1 METTH
6 VYRSGRQIT
15 VEITTPINEIEL
27 QGYMIDEVMK
37 STRTFADEQTTFYY
51 GVTIDGEIILI
62 NRAKYEAILEAD
74 KNA

>member
-15 VEITTPINEIEL
+15 VEITTPIAPIEL

-37 STRTFADEQTTFYY
+37 STRTFDDEQTTFYY
-51 GVTIDGEIILI
+51 GITINGEIILI
-62 NRAKYEAILEAD
+62 NSVKYEAILAAD

>member
-15 VEITTPINEIEL
+15 VEITTPISPIEL

-51 GVTIDGEIILI
+51 GITLNGEIILI
-62 NRAKYEAILEAD
+62 NSVKYEAILAAD